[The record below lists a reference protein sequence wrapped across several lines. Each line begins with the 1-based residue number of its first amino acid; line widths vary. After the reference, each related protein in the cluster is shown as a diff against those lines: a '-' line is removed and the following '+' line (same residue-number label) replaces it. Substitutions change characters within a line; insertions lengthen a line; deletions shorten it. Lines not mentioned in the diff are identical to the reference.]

1 MMVVGTYPIVRLMD
15 NLIYVYF
22 IFDSR
27 KRRSH
32 LKLYLRL
39 KVWMK
44 LIMSVWISRMRWSK
58 DGLCLKMLLKKYLV
72 LLEMDPA
79 LIMMN
84 LLCSGKNLNL

>member
-22 IFDSR
+22 IFDFR

-44 LIMSVWISRMRWSK
+44 LIMSVWILRMRWSK

-79 LIMMN
+79 LILMS
-84 LLCSGKNLNL
+84 LLSSGKN